1 MIYNQLNHWIL
12 FGIRDIKRQIHG
24 RRLHFWGVIKWL
36 TNAIAAEERML
47 TNLSD
52 IDLRLL
58 RVFVAVAEAHGVSA
72 AQETLLMNQ
81 STISTHLATL
91 ETRLGFRL
99 CQRGRSGFMLTP
111 KGERM
116 LIACRTLFNAARDF
130 TRVSQSLN
138 GLLTGDLQI
147 GLVDNLVSLP
157 GNPFSHAIKQF
168 QRRHQDVQLQCRIC
182 APGELEQGLL
192 NQQLDLGIGYFG
204 QQLDELRYQ
213 PWIAETQA
221 VYCSSDHPLFTLE
234 QPGREQ
240 IENARWVKRGYLL
253 AQQLCPLAP
262 LNLGAVAHHMEGVAH
277 LVLSGEYLGYLPTH
291 YAARWVEQGVL
302 KQLGGQALSYQAAL
316 SLVSRPG
323 LPKEALSALLED
335 LQRAGEV
342 SAAMALK

>member
-1 MIYNQLNHWIL
+1 
-12 FGIRDIKRQIHG
+12 
-24 RRLHFWGVIKWL
+24 
-36 TNAIAAEERML
+36 ML

-72 AQETLLMNQ
+72 AQEPLLMNQ

-111 KGERM
+111 KGERI

-157 GNPFSHAIKQF
+157 GNPFSRAIKQF

-182 APGELEQGLL
+182 APGEIEQGLL

-204 QQLDELRYQ
+204 QQLEALQYQ
-213 PWIAETQA
+213 PWISEMQA
-221 VYCSSDHPLFTLE
+221 VYCSSDHPLFTAE

-291 YAARWVEQGVL
+291 YAARWVEQGAL
-302 KQLGGQALSYQAAL
+302 RQLGGQALSYQATL
-316 SLVSRPG
+316 SLVTRPG
-323 LPKEALSALLED
+323 APKEALLALIED
-335 LQRAGEV
+335 LSGLARAPQTKNPAGAG
-342 SAAMALK
+342 SDTDIN

>member
-1 MIYNQLNHWIL
+1 
-12 FGIRDIKRQIHG
+12 
-24 RRLHFWGVIKWL
+24 
-36 TNAIAAEERML
+36 ML

-58 RVFVAVAEAHGVSA
+58 RVFVAVAEAQGVSA
-72 AQETLLMNQ
+72 AQESLLMNQ

-111 KGERM
+111 KGERI
-116 LIACRTLFNAARDF
+116 LIACRSLFNAARDF

-182 APGELEQGLL
+182 APGEIEQGLL

-204 QQLDELRYQ
+204 QQLETLQYQ
-213 PWIAETQA
+213 PWISETQA
-221 VYCSSDHPLFTLE
+221 VYCSSEHPLFAVKR
-234 QPGREQ
+234 PGREQ

-262 LNLGAVAHHMEGVAH
+262 PNLSAIAHHMEGVAH
-277 LVLSGEYLGYLPTH
+277 LILSGEYLGYLPTH

-316 SLVSRPG
+316 SLVTRHEP
-323 LPKEALSALLED
+323 PKEALLALMED
-335 LQRAGEV
+335 LDRLAPRSQTKSPVEAGP
-342 SAAMALK
+342 